1 MSNFWKPISSGLAGG
16 LVASIGIQTASANG
30 SPAAPAALTG
40 TCSEQPNIAH
50 AKQAIDETIAF
61 LGKAEHNKS
70 GWRDRALAAANK
82 AKDEIT
88 GGCAAGYTSDS
99 VGAASS

>member
-1 MSNFWKPISSGLAGG
+1 VEEEMSNFWKPISSGLAGG

-40 TCSEQPNIAH
+40 TCSE
-50 AKQAIDETIAF
+50 ETITF

>member
-1 MSNFWKPISSGLAGG
+1 MQRNHVEEEMSNVWKPISIGLAGG
-16 LVASIGIQTASANG
+16 LVASIGIQAASANG
-30 SPAAPAALTG
+30 RPSALTG
-40 TCSEQPNIAH
+40 TCFEQPNIAH
-50 AKQAIDETIAF
+50 AKQAIEETITF

-88 GGCAAGYTSDS
+88 GGCAAGYTK
-99 VGAASS
+99 